1 MFEIK
6 FIDLCSGVIECLGD
20 FSRKVSLLSQRLTWR
35 HKTVEVNRWTTSE
48 LLNGVNSWDNL
59 QTHYSCIN
67 CFKDTAQ
74 KNGVNLDGIS
84 SILLL
89 VTYEI
94 LLIVLKISMNHL
106 VITFRFELEEFGTVQ
121 WFHRVFLLFFVSI
134 KRR

>member
-74 KNGVNLDGIS
+74 KKWCQFRRDFQYSFVGDIWNFVNRFKNFNESFGHNFPFWIRGIRYSPMVS
-84 SILLL
+84 S
-89 VTYEI
+89 
-94 LLIVLKISMNHL
+94 S
-106 VITFRFELEEFGTVQ
+106 
-121 WFHRVFLLFFVSI
+121 FFVVFCFN
-134 KRR
+134 